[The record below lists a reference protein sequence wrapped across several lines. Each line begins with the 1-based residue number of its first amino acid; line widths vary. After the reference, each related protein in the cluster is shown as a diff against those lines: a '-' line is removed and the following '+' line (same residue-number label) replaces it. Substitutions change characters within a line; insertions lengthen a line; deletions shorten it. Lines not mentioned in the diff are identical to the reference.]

1 MKALGI
7 YVHIPFC
14 LQKCLYCDFLSAPS
28 SAARIGR
35 YVEAL
40 CRELD
45 LCAAFYKGYTVRTVF
60 LGGGTPSVLSPAQME
75 DIFSHLHGGFEVEGE
90 AEITV
95 EMNPG
100 TVTTDKLSVCRSMGV
115 NRISLGLQSADNRE
129 LGSLGR
135 IHTWESFLE
144 SYGLCRQM
152 GFTNLNIDLMSGLP
166 GQTMESWMETLR
178 RVSALEAEH
187 ISAYSLILEEGTPF
201 YDTYVIKNGARA
213 LPLPDEETEYAMYL
227 ATRQY
232 LADQGYRRYEISNY
246 AKPGRECRHNCIYWM
261 RGDYAGF
268 GLGAASMVSN
278 RRWSN
283 ERDLDT
289 YLERW
294 GKEDKGDGGG
304 YDGGYDERE
313 AVNLSV
319 QRKPEEGRYLS
330 IGEQMEETMYLGLR
344 MTGGISRGNF
354 CRTFGHM
361 PEAVYGGVLEKH
373 RAAGLLEYCGDSI
386 RLTERGMDV
395 SNYVLADFLLT

>member
-75 DIFSHLHGGFEVEGE
+75 DIFSHLHGGFEVGGE

-268 GLGAASMVSN
+268 GLGAASMV
-278 RRWSN
+278 
-283 ERDLDT
+283 
-289 YLERW
+289 
-294 GKEDKGDGGG
+294 
-304 YDGGYDERE
+304 
-313 AVNLSV
+313 
-319 QRKPEEGRYLS
+319 
-330 IGEQMEETMYLGLR
+330 
-344 MTGGISRGNF
+344 
-354 CRTFGHM
+354 
-361 PEAVYGGVLEKH
+361 
-373 RAAGLLEYCGDSI
+373 
-386 RLTERGMDV
+386 
-395 SNYVLADFLLT
+395 

>member
-115 NRISLGLQSADNRE
+115 SRISLGLQSADNRE

-166 GQTMESWMETLR
+166 GQTMESWTETLR

-187 ISAYSLILEEGTPF
+187 ISAYSLMIEEGTLF
-201 YDTYVIKNGARA
+201 YEWYGEEGESGKIDVPVRSI
-213 LPLPDEETEYAMYL
+213 LPED
-227 ATRQY
+227 
-232 LADQGYRRYEISNY
+232 
-246 AKPGRECRHNCIYWM
+246 GR
-261 RGDYAGF
+261 
-268 GLGAASMVSN
+268 N
-278 RRWSN
+278 RR
-283 ERDLDT
+283 
-289 YLERW
+289 
-294 GKEDKGDGGG
+294 
-304 YDGGYDERE
+304 
-313 AVNLSV
+313 
-319 QRKPEEGRYLS
+319 
-330 IGEQMEETMYLGLR
+330 
-344 MTGGISRGNF
+344 NF
-354 CRTFGHM
+354 
-361 PEAVYGGVLEKH
+361 
-373 RAAGLLEYCGDSI
+373 
-386 RLTERGMDV
+386 
-395 SNYVLADFLLT
+395 